1 MLQKPILQIPHH
13 DVHLGHRVGNRCAGG
28 KHNTVPAGQLVHVHA
43 LHVHVAGLL
52 AFGLRDTGHAGHLGG
67 DHRIL
72 EIVRLVHHQAVY
84 AQLLKGD
91 DVILAALVVELVQ
104 LPLQLLFHAL
114 HLLDGKILGAL
125 SLQCSCLCHY
135 IVDLLL
141 QVHFLPLIG
150 KRYLFKLTVPD
161 HDNVKVACSN
171 AGTELLAVCFF
182 KICLAC
188 HQNFRVG
195 IEQQSLGRHLFGQ
208 MVGHHNQGLVAKT
221 QTLLLHRAGD
231 HLERFPSPHL
241 MCQQYVVAVQHMGNG
256 VALVW
261 PQRDFRVHAGKA
273 QIAAV
278 ILPRADAVEF
288 AVVQAYQ
295 RLPPLRLLENP
306 FFKLIF
312 YQTLLGVGSLG
323 GGVVQHAFFVS
334 LCVGN
339 CIKHLHRPQVQ
350 RSLCDFIGILAVCAV
365 GDGCLDAAVAV
376 ALVRDIPLTGERR
389 KQNLHG
395 KARGQRRLQ
404 KLHEKILNVFR
415 RYPGSTQP
423 HSNFAGVE
431 VLRLYLL
438 QRLHIDLIVRVGRC
452 GQPGNSQL
460 LPHIAG
466 KIFVSRQIN
475 RLGLLR
481 VAEDN
486 AGQIAND
493 FAMRFSRDLCHVGK
507 VHTGLLRHAQHQRF
521 IGSVH
526 MVHDLGRADGPLRE
540 HIRLAPVMALAVDVL
555 QRAEQE
561 IPGIL
566 TECRSRAAAVD

>member
-1 MLQKPILQIPHH
+1 M
-13 DVHLGHRVGNRCAGG
+13 
-28 KHNTVPAGQLVHVHA
+28 PAGQLVHVHA

-114 HLLDGKILGAL
+114 HLLDGEILGAL
-125 SLQCSCLCHY
+125 GLQCSGLCHY

-141 QVHFLPLIG
+141 QVHFLPFIG

-171 AGTELLAVCFF
+171 AGTELFAVCFF
-182 KICLAC
+182 KIRLAC

-195 IEQQSLGRHLFGQ
+195 VEQQRLGRHLFGQ
-208 MVGHHNQGLVAKT
+208 MVGYYDQGLVAKT
-221 QTLLLHRAGD
+221 QTLLLHSAGD
-231 HLERFPSPHL
+231 HLERLSSPHL
-241 MCQQYVVAVQHMGNG
+241 VCQQYVVAVQHVGNG
-256 VALVW
+256 VALMG
-261 PQRDFRVHAGKA
+261 PQCDFRVHAGKA

-278 ILPRADAVEF
+278 VFPRADAVEF

-295 RLPPLRLLENP
+295 RLPTLRLLENP
-306 FFKLIF
+306 FLKLVF
-312 YQTLLGVGSLG
+312 YQALLCIGSLG

-350 RSLCDFIGILAVCAV
+350 RGLCDFIGILAVRTV
-365 GDGCLDAAVAV
+365 GDSCLDAAVAV

-389 KQNLHG
+389 KQHLHG
-395 KARGQRRLQ
+395 KSRGQRRLQ
-404 KLHEKILNVFR
+404 QLYEKILNIFR
-415 RYPGSTQP
+415 RYPCGTQP
-423 HSNFAGVE
+423 HRNFTGVE

-438 QRLHIDLIVRVGRC
+438 QRLHIDLIVRDGRS
-452 GQPGNSQL
+452 GQPGNGQL

-466 KIFVSRQIN
+466 KIFVSRQID
-475 RLGLLR
+475 RFVLLR

-486 AGQIAND
+486 TGQIADD
-493 FAMRFSRDLCHVGK
+493 FVLLFSRDLCHVSN
-507 VHTGLLRHAQHQRF
+507 VHTSF
-521 IGSVH
+521 
-526 MVHDLGRADGPLRE
+526 LG
-540 HIRLAPVMALAVDVL
+540 
-555 QRAEQE
+555 
-561 IPGIL
+561 
-566 TECRSRAAAVD
+566 

>member
-1 MLQKPILQIPHH
+1 M
-13 DVHLGHRVGNRCAGG
+13 
-28 KHNTVPAGQLVHVHA
+28 PAGQLVHVHA

-72 EIVRLVHHQAVY
+72 EIVRLVHHQAVH

-125 SLQCSCLCHY
+125 GFQRSGLCHY

-141 QVHFLPLIG
+141 QVHFLPFIG
-150 KRYLFKLTVPD
+150 KRYLFKLAVPD
-161 HDNVKVACSN
+161 HNDVKIAGSN
-171 AGTELLAVCFF
+171 AGAEFFAIGLF
-182 KICLAC
+182 KIRLARY
-188 HQNFRVG
+188 QNFRVG
-195 IEQQSLGRHLFGQ
+195 VEQQRLGRHLFGQ
-208 MVGHHNQGLVAKT
+208 MVGYYDQCFIAKT
-221 QTLLLHRAGD
+221 QTLFLHGAGD

-241 MCQQYVVAVQHMGNG
+241 MCQKYVVAVQHVGNG
-256 VALVW
+256 VALMG
-261 PQRDFRVHAGKA
+261 PQCDFRVHAGKA

-278 ILPRADAVEF
+278 VFPRADAVEF

-295 RLPPLRLLENP
+295 RLPTLRLFENP
-306 FFKLIF
+306 FFKFVF
-312 YQTLLGVGSLG
+312 YQALLGVGSLG

-365 GDGCLDAAVAV
+365 GDGCFDAAVAV

-389 KQNLHG
+389 KQHLHG

-404 KLHEKILNVFR
+404 QLHEKILNVFR
-415 RYPGSTQP
+415 WYPCGTQP
-423 HSNFAGVE
+423 HRNFTGVE

-452 GQPGNSQL
+452 GQPGNGQL

-475 RLGLLR
+475 RLGLFR
-481 VAEDN
+481 VTEDN
-486 AGQIAND
+486 AGQIADD
-493 FAMRFSRDLCHVGK
+493 FALRFSRDLCHVGK
-507 VHTGLLRHAQHQRF
+507 VHTGLLGQAQHQRF
-521 IGSVH
+521 IGGIH
-526 MVHDLGRADGPLRE
+526 MVHHLGRADGPLRE

-566 TECRSRAAAVD
+566 TERRSRAAAVD

>member
-1 MLQKPILQIPHH
+1 M
-13 DVHLGHRVGNRCAGG
+13 
-28 KHNTVPAGQLVHVHA
+28 PAGQLVHIHA
-43 LHVHVAGLL
+43 FHIHVAGLL
-52 AFGLRDTGHAGHLGG
+52 ALGLGDTGHAGHLGG
-67 DHRIL
+67 DHRIFK
-72 EIVRLVHHQAVY
+72 IVRLIHHQAVH

-125 SLQCSCLCHY
+125 GLQCSGLCHY

-141 QVHFLPLIG
+141 QVHFLPFIG
-150 KRYLFKLTVPD
+150 KRYLFKLAVPD
-161 HDNVKVACSN
+161 YDNVKVAGSN
-171 AGTELLAVCFF
+171 AGAELFAIGLF
-182 KICLAC
+182 KIRFARY
-188 HQNFRVG
+188 QNFCVG
-195 IEQQSLGRHLFGQ
+195 VKQQRLGRHLLGQ
-208 MVGHHNQGLVAKT
+208 MVGHYDQRFIAKT
-221 QTLLLHRAGD
+221 QALLLHGAGD

-241 MCQQYVVAVQHMGNG
+241 VCQKYVVAVQHVGNG
-256 VALVW
+256 VALMGS
-261 PQRDFRVHAGKA
+261 QCDFRVHTGEA

-306 FFKLIF
+306 FFKLVF
-312 YQTLLGVGSLG
+312 YQALLCVGSLG

-376 ALVRDIPLTGERR
+376 ALVCDIPLTGERR
-389 KQNLHG
+389 KQHLHG

-423 HSNFAGVE
+423 HRNLAGVK
-431 VLRLYLL
+431 VLRLHLL
-438 QRLHIDLIVRVGRC
+438 QRLHIDLIVRVGPS
-452 GQPGNSQL
+452 GQPGNGQL
-460 LPHIAG
+460 LPHIAR
-466 KIFVSRQIN
+466 KIFICRQIN

-481 VAEDN
+481 VTEDN
-486 AGQIAND
+486 AGQISDD
-493 FAMRFSRDLCHVGK
+493 FVLRFSRDLRHVGK
-507 VHTGLLRHAQHQRF
+507 IHTGLLGQAQHQRF
-521 IGSVH
+521 IGGVH
-526 MVHDLGRADGPLRE
+526 MVHHLGRADGPLRE
-540 HIRLAPVMALAVDVL
+540 HIRLAPVMPLAVDVL

-561 IPGIL
+561 IPRIL
-566 TECRSRAAAVD
+566 TERRSRAAAVD

>member
-1 MLQKPILQIPHH
+1 M
-13 DVHLGHRVGNRCAGG
+13 
-28 KHNTVPAGQLVHVHA
+28 
-43 LHVHVAGLL
+43 
-52 AFGLRDTGHAGHLGG
+52 
-67 DHRIL
+67 
-72 EIVRLVHHQAVY
+72 RLVNHQAVH
-84 AQLLKGD
+84 AQFLKGD
-91 DVILAALVVELVQ
+91 DVILVALVVELVQ

-125 SLQCSCLCHY
+125 GLQCSGLCHY

-141 QVHFLPLIG
+141 QVHFLPFIG
-150 KRYLFKLTVPD
+150 KRYLFKLAVPNYND
-161 HDNVKVACSN
+161 VKIAGSN
-171 AGTELLAVCFF
+171 AGTKFF
-182 KICLAC
+182 AIGLFEIRFAR
-188 HQNFRVG
+188 HQNFCVG
-195 IEQQSLGRHLFGQ
+195 VKQQRLGRHLLGQ
-208 MVGHHNQGLVAKT
+208 MVGHYDQCFIAKT
-221 QTLLLHRAGD
+221 QALLLHSAGD

-241 MCQQYVVAVQHMGNG
+241 VCQKYVVAVQHVGNG
-256 VALVW
+256 VALMG
-261 PQRDFRVHAGKA
+261 PQCDFRVHTGEA

-295 RLPPLRLLENP
+295 CLPSLRLLENP
-306 FFKLIF
+306 FFKLVF
-312 YQTLLGVGSLG
+312 YQALLCVGSLG
-323 GGVVQHAFFVS
+323 GGVVQYAFFVS

-350 RSLCDFIGILAVCAV
+350 RGLGDFIGILAVCAV

-376 ALVRDIPLTGERR
+376 ALVGDVPFTGERC

-395 KARGQRRLQ
+395 KSRGQRRFQ
-404 KLHEKILNVFR
+404 KLHEKILNIFR
-415 RYPGSTQP
+415 RYPGSPQP
-423 HSNFAGVE
+423 HRNLAGVE

-438 QRLHIDLIVRVGRC
+438 QRLYIDLIVRFGRC

-486 AGQIAND
+486 AGQIADD
-493 FAMRFSRDLCHVGK
+493 FVRRFSRDLRHVGK
-507 VHTGLLRHAQHQRF
+507 VYASLLGQAQHQRF
-521 IGSVH
+521 IGGVH
-526 MVHDLGRADGPLRE
+526 MLHDLGRADGPLRE
-540 HIRLAPVMALAVDVL
+540 HIRFAFVMSFAVDVL

-566 TECRSRAAAVD
+566 TERRSRAAAVD